1 MKPKVKPIR
10 DLYFRFIEGTE
21 YDGKVNAQMLADW
34 LAWERMIVLV
44 PHKTLPRFEHYRD
57 AERLDKGDVLG
68 LMLINTR
75 GGQVL

>member
-1 MKPKVKPIR
+1 MKPKIKPIR

-21 YDGKVNAQMLADW
+21 YDGRVNAQMLADW
-34 LAWERMIVLV
+34 LVMERMIHLV

-57 AERLDKGDVLG
+57 SERIDKGDVLA

-75 GGQVL
+75 GGQV